1 MKYNKYL
8 IEFNNQIFPSID
20 SAAKQLNIH
29 KSKFHYHLNKSL
41 TKAPEAVRHELVID
55 EIKISVSIIV

>member
-20 SAAKQLNIH
+20 TAAKALGFH
-29 KSKFHYHLNKSL
+29 KSKFHYHLTKSL
-41 TKAPEAVRHELVID
+41 TKAPEAVRHEVVID